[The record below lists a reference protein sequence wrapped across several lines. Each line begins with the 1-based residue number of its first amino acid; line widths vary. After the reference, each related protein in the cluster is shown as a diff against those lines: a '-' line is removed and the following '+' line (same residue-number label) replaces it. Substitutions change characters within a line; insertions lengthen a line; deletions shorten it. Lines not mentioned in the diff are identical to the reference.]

1 MVLGI
6 RGRVRWTSLSRRGD
20 PAFSER
26 CAEELTIMYRNV
38 IGWYLQ
44 RITGALLV
52 ILLAAHFW
60 VEHFMSAELQRGD
73 LSYEAILG
81 RIANP
86 AWQFIDVAFLL
97 VALYHGLNGLRNII
111 LDYSRIGRRAAQAL
125 TVALVAVGLVW
136 AWWGIDAF
144 RNL

>member
-1 MVLGI
+1 
-6 RGRVRWTSLSRRGD
+6 
-20 PAFSER
+20 
-26 CAEELTIMYRNV
+26 MYRNV

-52 ILLAAHFW
+52 VLLAAHFW
-60 VEHFMSAELQRGD
+60 VEHFMSAELRRGD
-73 LSYEAILG
+73 LSYEAVLR

-86 AWQFIDVAFLL
+86 VWQVIDIAFLL

-111 LDYSRIGRRAAQAL
+111 LDYSRVGRRAAQAL
-125 TVALVAVGLVW
+125 SAVLAAAGLVW
-136 AWWGIDAF
+136 AWWGIEAF